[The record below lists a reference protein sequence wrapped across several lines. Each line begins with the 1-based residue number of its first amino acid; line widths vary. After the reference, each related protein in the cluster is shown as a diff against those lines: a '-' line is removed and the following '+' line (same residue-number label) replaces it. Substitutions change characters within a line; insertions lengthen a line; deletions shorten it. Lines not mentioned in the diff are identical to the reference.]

1 METLKLK
8 AVAWKFFTL
17 PPIMIVYIMLVAPGL
32 RFIAPEFGVKLHKFP
47 LPGFSYLRHY
57 EGFDRID
64 LAHIFAVI
72 MLVAVWYFLLK
83 LMTIVFADQFFFA
96 DKRWNSG
103 PYSWFVLGTG
113 LALLAIDCLLFYTSL
128 TCHGSVFGGAVF
140 SFSATLATALYLALN
155 LFIVFVTFNIQQS

>member
-1 METLKLK
+1 METLKFK
-8 AVAWKFFTL
+8 AVAWKVFTL

-57 EGFDRID
+57 EGFDRMD

-83 LMTIVFADQFFFA
+83 LMTIVFDDKFYFA
-96 DKRWNSG
+96 NKSWNSE
-103 PYSWFVLGTG
+103 PYSWFVLAAG
-113 LALLAIDCLLFYTSL
+113 LVLLVIDCVLFYTSL
-128 TCHGSVFGGAVF
+128 TCHGSVWGGSVF
-140 SFSATLATALYLALN
+140 SFSATLATLLYLSLN
-155 LFIVFVTFNIQQS
+155 LFIVFVTFNLQHS